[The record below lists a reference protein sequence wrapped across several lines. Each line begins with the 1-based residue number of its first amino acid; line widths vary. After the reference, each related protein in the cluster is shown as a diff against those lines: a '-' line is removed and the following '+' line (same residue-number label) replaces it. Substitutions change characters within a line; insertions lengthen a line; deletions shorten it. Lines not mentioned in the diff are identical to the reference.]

1 MKFGIVCK
9 HTYPLIVEET
19 KKILKIIKSR
29 KHEFEVEEELGKLL
43 KLKGTPL
50 EKMTS
55 DMIISIGES
64 PTILRTFRE
73 LEKNKIPVLTI
84 TYGTAGFLA
93 ETKIKNFEND
103 LKKIERKKYFIEN
116 RTRLSVEVDGKE
128 LPYALNDVVVS
139 SKKGATIVRYALKVG
154 GELIWRDIADGIIV
168 STPTGST
175 GYALSA
181 GGPIVSASSNAF
193 LIMPICSMNQ
203 NKPFIVDDKN
213 VIEIGGIS
221 SSAACEA
228 VVDGR
233 YRYELDENTTLKIKK
248 ASVPA
253 MFVRFKPGVYS
264 RIFHKLSMKFET
276 SNVIPRDAPPS
287 AKFIYKI
294 LQYEGPLTQKELI
307 KASMLPGRTV
317 RSSLSYLIKN
327 GLIIRQTSLRDTRQ
341 SVFIVCES

>member
-9 HTYPLIVEET
+9 YTYPLIVDEV
-19 KKILKIIKSR
+19 KKIIKIIKSK
-29 KHEFEVEEELGKLL
+29 KHEFEVEGELGKLL
-43 KLKGTPL
+43 KLKGTPIK
-50 EKMTS
+50 KMAS
-55 DMIISIGES
+55 DMILAVGES
-64 PTILRTFRE
+64 PTILRTFKE
-73 LEKNKIPVLTI
+73 LGENKIPVLTI
-84 TYGTAGFLA
+84 SYGTAGFLA

-116 RTRLSVEVDGKE
+116 RSRLSVEVDGKK
-128 LPYALNDVVVS
+128 LPPALNDVVVS

-181 GGPIVSASSNAF
+181 GGPIVSGSSNVF
-193 LIMPICSMNQ
+193 LIMPICSINQ
-203 NKPFIVDDKN
+203 NKPFIVDDKSM
-213 VIEIGGIS
+213 IEIGGIS

-228 VVDGR
+228 VIDGK
-233 YRYELDENTTLKIKK
+233 YRFELDKNTVNIKK

-253 MFVRFKPGVYS
+253 MFVRFEPSVYS
-264 RIFHKLSMKFET
+264 RVFNKLRMKFET
-276 SNVIPRDAPPS
+276 SNALSRDAPPS

-327 GLIIRQTSLRDTRQ
+327 GLVIRQTSLRDTRQ
-341 SVFIVCES
+341 SIFIVCES